1 MNCVEQTEIVAS
13 SFIMTTPAITA
24 RQIVDFLSSNN
35 VELMTHCPYSP
46 DLSSNYFFLFP
57 NIKNKMRG
65 ERFESPEAAVETFR
79 TLISEVTA
87 LAWKKCFENWF
98 ERMQK
103 CIDLK
108 ANTSK
113 NNKAIYRI
121 L

>member
-1 MNCVEQTEIVAS
+1 
-13 SFIMTTPAITA
+13 
-24 RQIVDFLSSNN
+24 
-35 VELMTHCPYSP
+35 
-46 DLSSNYFFLFP
+46 
-57 NIKNKMRG
+57 MRG

-87 LAWKKCFENWF
+87 LEWKKCFENWF

-103 CIDLK
+103 CIDQK

-121 L
+121 LHGFFRIICRNFSSSLRTYTLF

>member
-1 MNCVEQTEIVAS
+1 M
-13 SFIMTTPAITA
+13 
-24 RQIVDFLSSNN
+24 LS
-35 VELMTHCPYSP
+35 
-46 DLSSNYFFLFP
+46 
-57 NIKNKMRG
+57 

-79 TLISEVTA
+79 TLISEGTV
-87 LAWKKCFENWF
+87 LEWKKCFENWF

-121 L
+121 LHVFFILFAETFPAACVFT